1 MSGEKPIVTRTL
13 ALLGVF
19 FFAATRF
26 AFWGFRLAGTVC
38 HHAGAIEHKSQVGS
52 RNLAQSMGGGRATAA
67 LVKGAS
73 DGRRETVRSVG

>member
-13 ALLGVF
+13 ALLGAF
-19 FFAATRF
+19 FFAPTLF

-52 RNLAQSMGGGRATAA
+52 RIGI
-67 LVKGAS
+67 
-73 DGRRETVRSVG
+73 RRSRHDPPAPLELPVERDPTLR